1 IVHCLAEF
9 RDIHSFP
16 TRRSSDLLEAELKQ
30 LKSVDRPRITAAIA
44 EAREHGDLKENAE
57 YHAAREQQGFCEAR
71 IRDIEAKL
79 GAAQVIDPT
88 TLPNDGRVVFGVSV
102 GIANRDT
109 EDEEQ
114 YKIAGDDEAD
124 FKAGKSAVNSPIA
137 RGVIGKSEGDEV
149 RIETPKAI
157 VEYEIMKVIYD

>member
-1 IVHCLAEF
+1 MQ
-9 RDIHSFP
+9 RYPMTPQGHSA
-16 TRRSSDLLEAELKQ
+16 LEAELKQ

-79 GAAQVIDPT
+79 GAAQVIDPA

-102 GIANRDT
+102 VIENMDT
-109 EDEEQ
+109 EEEKQ
-114 YKIAGDDEAD
+114 YKIVGDDEAD
-124 FKAGKSAVNSPIA
+124 FKAGKISVNSPIA
-137 RGVIGKSEGDEV
+137 RGLIGKSEGDEA
-149 RIETPKAI
+149 RIETPKGI